1 MTPPEPP
8 PPGATPRT
16 SPGPLPGITPEAW
29 PEAAPGAPS
38 ETAYGAASSTPFG
51 AAPGAPHGT
60 PLGAAPEAPFGAA
73 SGNPPGAAPRAPV
86 TASDDPFGPA
96 PGTLPEPASGGP
108 SASSATGGPSGRSAP
123 NPARGRGR
131 HKGGAA
137 STHSRPSLMAAFRAS
152 LLPARRMPRQGN
164 PLRMLVS
171 AAPWRATGYLA
182 GHIVAGSVF
191 FAVATAAVL
200 VGIVFSQLTVT
211 VALTIGSA
219 WVVRCCAQVERG
231 RAVLVDAPIPY
242 AYQEVT
248 EPGLVGHLKARC
260 TDPVLYR
267 DCCYLILLHPFLL
280 LLDVLTLTVWLPL
293 LTGVSLPLW
302 FWAVESRQA
311 DGSFADG
318 VRLGRSDGT
327 GPGIWID
334 TWPAALIAS
343 AVFLALA
350 MYASYAVV
358 AAARLH
364 LTVAHTLLRPPPD
377 PLAEAKHVLAAP
389 GPLSLAPSRPV
400 AGPTAHGGHRT

>member
-1 MTPPEPP
+1 MTPDTPPGAGAPP
-8 PPGATPRT
+8 PPETTR
-16 SPGPLPGITPEAW
+16 
-29 PEAAPGAPS
+29 GAPS
-38 ETAYGAASSTPFG
+38 TAVPGTVPGTAFGRTP
-51 AAPGAPHGT
+51 ATRPGT
-60 PLGAAPEAPFGAA
+60 PYG
-73 SGNPPGAAPRAPV
+73 
-86 TASDDPFGPA
+86 TA
-96 PGTLPEPASGGP
+96 PGTRSGTPRRTPAWAASGGP
-108 SASSATGGPSGRSAP
+108 AHKASRGPASGRALVS
-123 NPARGRGR
+123 
-131 HKGGAA
+131 GGAGA
-137 STHSRPSLMAAFRAS
+137 ARARRPSVAASLRAS
-152 LLPARRMPRQGN
+152 LRPARRLPRQDSA
-164 PLRMLVS
+164 PRMLLS

-182 GHIVAGSVF
+182 GYLVAGTVF

-200 VGIVFSQLTVT
+200 VGVVFSQLTVT
-211 VALTIGSA
+211 VALTIGSV

-248 EPGLVGHLKARC
+248 EPGLAGHLKARC
-260 TDPVLYR
+260 TDPAFYR

-280 LLDVLTLTVWLPL
+280 LLDALTLAVWLPL

-311 DGSFADG
+311 DGTFADG

-334 TWPAALIAS
+334 TWPAALVAS

-364 LTVAHTLLRPPPD
+364 LTVAHCLLRPPPD
-377 PLAEAKHVLAAP
+377 PLAEAKQVLAAP
-389 GPLSLAPSRPV
+389 GPLSLTRSRPA
-400 AGPTAHGGHRT
+400 AGPTAHGGHRS

>member
-8 PPGATPRT
+8 PPCATPAT
-16 SPGPLPGITPEAW
+16 SPSPLPGTTPKAR
-29 PEAAPGAPS
+29 PEAAPG
-38 ETAYGAASSTPFG
+38 TPFDV
-51 AAPGAPHGT
+51 APGAPFE
-60 PLGAAPEAPFGAA
+60 AAP
-73 SGNPPGAAPRAPV
+73 GNPPGAAPGAPV
-86 TASDDPFGPA
+86 SGDPFGPV
-96 PGTLPEPASGGP
+96 PGTLHEPASGGP
-108 SASSATGGPSGRSAP
+108 SASSATGNPPGGSAP
-123 NPARGRGR
+123 HPAR

-137 STHSRPSLMAAFRAS
+137 STRSRPSLVAAFRAS

-164 PLRMLVS
+164 PVRMLVS

-182 GHIVAGSVF
+182 GYVMAGSVF

-211 VALTIGSA
+211 VALTIGSV

-260 TDPVLYR
+260 TDPVFYR

-280 LLDVLTLTVWLPL
+280 LLDALTLALWLPL

-364 LTVAHTLLRPPPD
+364 LTVAHALLRPPPD

-389 GPLSLAPSRPV
+389 GPLSLTPSRPA

>member
-1 MTPPEPP
+1 MTP
-8 PPGATPRT
+8 R
-16 SPGPLPGITPEAW
+16 
-29 PEAAPGAPS
+29 GAP
-38 ETAYGAASSTPFG
+38 
-51 AAPGAPHGT
+51 
-60 PLGAAPEAPFGAA
+60 
-73 SGNPPGAAPRAPV
+73 
-86 TASDDPFGPA
+86 D
-96 PGTLPEPASGGP
+96 GP
-108 SASSATGGPSGRSAP
+108 SPSAVPI
-123 NPARGRGR
+123 
-131 HKGGAA
+131 
-137 STHSRPSLMAAFRAS
+137 PSLVASLAAS
-152 LLPARRMPRQGN
+152 LLPARRLPRHGN
-164 PLRMLVS
+164 PLRMLLS
-171 AAPWRATGYLA
+171 PAPWRATGYLA
-182 GHIVAGSVF
+182 GYVVAGSAF

-211 VALTIGSA
+211 LALTVGSV

-231 RAVLVDAPIPY
+231 RALLIDVPIPY

-248 EPGLVGHLKARC
+248 EAGFVGHLKARC
-260 TDPVLYR
+260 TDPVFYR

-280 LLDVLTLTVWLPL
+280 LLDALTLAIWLPL
-293 LTGVSLPLW
+293 LAGVSLPLW
-302 FWAVESRQA
+302 FWAVDCRQA

-343 AVFLALA
+343 AAFLVLA

-389 GPLSLAPSRPV
+389 GPLSPTPPRPV
-400 AGPTAHGGHRT
+400 TGPTAHGGHRT

>member
-1 MTPPEPP
+1 MTTPAHPFGTPPGTTPGVTPTTPP
-8 PPGATPRT
+8 DATPGTPPGT
-16 SPGPLPGITPEAW
+16 
-29 PEAAPGAPS
+29 
-38 ETAYGAASSTPFG
+38 
-51 AAPGAPHGT
+51 
-60 PLGAAPEAPFGAA
+60 
-73 SGNPPGAAPRAPV
+73 PPG
-86 TASDDPFGPA
+86 TSSGTA
-96 PGTLPEPASGGP
+96 PGTAREAAADPSWTRQ
-108 SASSATGGPSGRSAP
+108 SASSGTPSGAGPGIPPGTRSGAEPDATSAP
-123 NPARGRGR
+123 GLRTPTRTAPGSPSRGLAPRRARATRAR
-131 HKGGAA
+131 R
-137 STHSRPSLMAAFRAS
+137 RPSVVAAVRAS
-152 LLPARRMPRQGN
+152 MLPARRLTRQRN
-164 PLRMLVS
+164 PLRMLLS

-182 GHIVAGSVF
+182 GYVVAGTVF

-211 VALTIGSA
+211 VALTIGSV

-231 RAVLVDAPIPY
+231 RAVLVDAPVPY

-260 TDPVLYR
+260 TDPAFYR

-280 LLDVLTLTVWLPL
+280 LLDALTLAVWLPL

-311 DGSFADG
+311 DGGFADG

-327 GPGIWID
+327 GAGIWID
-334 TWPAALIAS
+334 TWPAALAAS
-343 AVFLALA
+343 AVFLVLA

-389 GPLSLAPSRPV
+389 GPLSLTPSRPV
-400 AGPTAHGGHRT
+400 PGPTAHGGHRT